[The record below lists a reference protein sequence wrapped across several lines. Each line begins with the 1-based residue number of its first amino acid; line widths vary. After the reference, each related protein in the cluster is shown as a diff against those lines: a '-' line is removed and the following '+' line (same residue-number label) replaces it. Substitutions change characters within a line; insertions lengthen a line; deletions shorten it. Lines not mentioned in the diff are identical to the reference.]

1 MGDFASQSL
10 SVVMPNQRECEILS
24 THSSKNRSSQGL
36 KHKIFLTIWA
46 CTTAN
51 GTCTRPIFL
60 GDKSTI
66 TACFTTHLSN
76 LILVKTS
83 CDEKKNKV
91 SKNLFPC
98 FGKHDKTAIKF
109 DKRSIQ
115 TTSTIYQTYFRHIDM
130 ICGRI
135 IQKLLLHIPCRKCIK
150 ITKYKEYSHTW
161 CPRTVPVKI
170 LAGH

>member
-1 MGDFASQSL
+1 MSKVGDFAIQSL

-46 CTTAN
+46 CATAN

-83 CDEKKNKV
+83 CDEKKTKLVKTCFRALENTTKLPLNLIKDR
-91 SKNLFPC
+91 SKQHQLYI
-98 FGKHDKTAIKF
+98 KHISDT
-109 DKRSIQ
+109 SI
-115 TTSTIYQTYFRHIDM
+115 
-130 ICGRI
+130 
-135 IQKLLLHIPCRKCIK
+135 
-150 ITKYKEYSHTW
+150 
-161 CPRTVPVKI
+161 
-170 LAGH
+170 